1 MKNKEKPKTRTK
13 KEIKE
18 KITEIEKIFSD
29 MDEYIELY
37 NEDTIV
43 KTLKWVLGEIEFA
56 DILDD

>member
-1 MKNKEKPKTRTK
+1 
-13 KEIKE
+13 
-18 KITEIEKIFSD
+18 